1 MITLKIINMAFC
13 LLQIC
18 LIFTMLQQTTV
29 MGFNLDLP
37 TFIKHNGNPGSMF
50 GFSVALYKSGGNG
63 APYAS
68 KWVIVGAPKDNNSL
82 YQPSIIQPGAVWRC
96 DIEGDDRCRVVAFD
110 SQSNQ
115 VNDRYEQIDNKSNQW
130 LGATIAASSDENG
143 IIVACAPRYVFHT
156 MNPSIRPSIEPV
168 GTCFTSRNF
177 STFTEYS
184 PCRTNYFGYHRQGY
198 CQAGLS
204 AGVSKK
210 GDRLFIG
217 APGSWY
223 WQGEAFSIDPDS
235 KYPYKPPMYQDFG
248 YGGQSYSYDIMHPKS
263 KVYATTQGSA
273 NDDDSYLGYSTVT
286 GDFDGD
292 GEEDVALGM
301 PRGSDLQGKI
311 SIYKW
316 NMVNIFNITGWQIGA
331 YFGYSM
337 ATCDVDGDGYDDLII
352 GAPMFSEPNNE
363 GKYDVGRV
371 YIMMQGKNPKE
382 KFSKEEFRDGT
393 NSKGRFGLSLTS
405 LGDIN
410 LDGFGDFAVGA
421 PYDGPNGNGAVYVFH
436 GSEKGPLAKPSQII
450 YAEDVIGN
458 IPPRTFGFSLSGG
471 VDLDGNLYPDL
482 AVGAYAS
489 DQVIVFRSRPVAVVD
504 AKTTF
509 MHPSKLID
517 LDERTCKTRD
527 AKDVPCTNVNS
538 CWRYTGI
545 NLPEILEFHVSL
557 VLDARN
563 IKNPRMFFLKT
574 EGRNI
579 RNSTIRLQRGKTFC
593 QNETVY
599 LTDNIRDKLT
609 PLDVE
614 LRYQLRSNTAG
625 RRNERIKRE
634 YLDPVIDQNRE
645 IVQKDT
651 MNIQKNCGK
660 DNICVPDL
668 RLEIKTVNK
677 YLLGSREPLQIEVLI
692 SNFGE
697 DAFEAG
703 FYMTMPENLDFK
715 KIQQIGDARDAPITC
730 TAPSQFTNYTLKC
743 DIGNPLPAGKV
754 ANFKVV
760 MIPSAKIGMA
770 SSYDFFMEANS
781 TNHEKEGSG
790 FDNIIR
796 KSIGIWV
803 ETELAIEGTSIP
815 EFGHYKASEF
825 TSFKNATT
833 ENDLGPHVV
842 HIYNIRNNG
851 PSLIE
856 EAVVYIHYP
865 YKTQGDDVLMYLL
878 NQPETDGN
886 IVCDPHI
893 NVNPS
898 NLQLDTDLAKK
909 SYLVSIGAV
918 IQNSTASSSHVEQS
932 SASGFSAVA
941 TDIGTKILSEEEKR
955 FLDEEQKRESS
966 GDASFV
972 HAQRAHE
979 AAAAAAAAA
988 AASSSSS
995 SSYSSQSG
1003 GGGGGYSSSS
1013 SWNSSSSSSGGMHG
1027 PSVVVSS
1034 RNRTVSYD
1042 SDGRPHV
1049 VETSTEYVHNLNRQ
1063 QGGAAGS
1070 SAQYSAGNR
1079 QWSNT
1084 DEDHRPHIEVNRQV
1098 ASFGGLP
1105 SRESE
1110 QRSYQQQAN
1119 QQSRQQFGQ
1128 QGGQQQRQQF
1138 GAQQAGQQ
1146 GGTGNYRTQ
1155 YSNTYSPGEMTY
1167 NRQAAAGRGFD
1178 DLQGT
1183 TLDKFGAGQGFRTGT
1198 LDLGTLNRGNVDDQL
1213 RHRAGATYSS
1223 NAGQQQ
1229 GGGSFGGSTFSQ
1241 SSSSDPVYS
1250 QRYSSH
1256 REKPYYG
1263 TADVSEYYYDQD
1275 DNNDR
1280 GEYSS
1285 SSSSSSSGNF
1295 DSNRRTKRELPE
1307 GTISLSASAMCNSS
1321 KCATL
1326 RCVAKNLGN
1335 NEGVWVAIRTRLVA
1349 ETMDRLA
1356 SDVPLNVSTVAVS
1369 QVTKLPY
1376 IGMPTD
1382 EIIRSHEVFYK
1393 AIPEPIPTPDIIPLW
1408 IVILAACV
1416 GATILLLL
1424 VYLLHKCGFFHRNR
1438 PSDSSQ
1444 ERQPLRNGYHGDE
1457 HL

>member
-1 MITLKIINMAFC
+1 MIKNEIINMAFC
-13 LLQIC
+13 LFKMC
-18 LIFTMLQQTTV
+18 LIFTLLQSTV
-29 MGFNLDLP
+29 RGFNLDLP
-37 TFIKHNGNPGSMF
+37 TFIRHNGNRGSMF
-50 GFSVALYKSGGNG
+50 GFSVALYKSAGNG
-63 APYAS
+63 ASYPS

-82 YQPSIIQPGAVWRC
+82 YQPSITQPGAVWRC
-96 DIEGDDRCRVVAFD
+96 DIEGDDRCRIVAFD
-110 SQSNQ
+110 SQPNQ
-115 VNDRYEQIDNKSNQW
+115 INDRHEQIDNKSNQW
-130 LGATIAASSDENG
+130 LGATIAASSEENG

-156 MNPSIRPSIEPV
+156 MNPTRRPSIEPV

-184 PCRTNYFGYHRQGY
+184 PCRTNFFGYHRQGS

-301 PRGSDLQGKI
+301 PRGTNLKGKI
-311 SIYKW
+311 SVYKW
-316 NMVNIFNITGWQIGA
+316 NMVNMFNITGWQIGA

-337 ATCDVDGDGYDDLII
+337 CTSDVDGDGYDDLII
-352 GAPMFSEPNNE
+352 GAPMYTKPNNE

-371 YIMMQGKNPKE
+371 YIMMQGKNPRE
-382 KFSKEEFRDGT
+382 KFAQHEFRDGT
-393 NSKGRFGLSLTS
+393 NSKGRFGLALTN

-421 PYDGPNGNGAVYVFH
+421 PYDGPNGNGAVYIFH
-436 GSEKGPLAKPSQII
+436 GSDKGPLQLPSQVI
-450 YAEDVIGN
+450 YAEDVIGVQ
-458 IPPRTFGFSLSGG
+458 PPRTFGFSLSGG
-471 VDLDGNLYPDL
+471 IDLDGNLYPDL

-504 AKTTF
+504 ARTTF
-509 MHPSKLID
+509 MSPSKLIS
-517 LDERTCKTRD
+517 LDQKACKTRD
-527 AKDVPCTNVNS
+527 MRDVPCTNVNS
-538 CWRYTGI
+538 CWRYSGI
-545 NLPEILEFHVSL
+545 NLPEVLDFQVSL
-557 VLDARN
+557 VLDARK
-563 IKNPRMFFLKT
+563 IKSPRMFFLKT

-579 RNSTIRLQRGKTFC
+579 QNSTIRLQRGKTFC
-593 QNETVY
+593 LNETVY
-599 LTDNIRDKLT
+599 LMENIRDKLT

-614 LRYQLRSNTAG
+614 LRYQLRSDSAG
-625 RRNERIKRE
+625 RRHERVKRE
-634 YLDPVIDQNRE
+634 SLEPIIDQNRE
-645 IVQKDT
+645 IIQRDSLH
-651 MNIQKNCGK
+651 IQKNCGM

-668 RLEIKTVNK
+668 RLEITTVNK

-703 FYMTMPENLDFK
+703 FYMTMPEDLNFK
-715 KIQQIGDARDAPITC
+715 KIQQIGDGRDIPITC
-730 TAPSQFTNYTLKC
+730 AAPTQASNYTLKC

-760 MIPSAKIGMA
+760 MLPSAKVGMA
-770 SSYDFFMEANS
+770 SSYDFFMEANT
-781 TNHEKEGSG
+781 TNPEKEGSK

-803 ETELAIEGTSIP
+803 ETELAIEGTSFP
-815 EFGHYKASEF
+815 EFGDYKASEF
-825 TSFKNATT
+825 KAIENATK

-851 PSLIE
+851 PSMIE
-856 EAVVYIHYP
+856 EAVIHIQYP
-865 YKTQGDDVLMYLL
+865 YQTLGDDVLMYLL

-886 IVCDPHI
+886 IVCDPHV
-893 NVNPS
+893 NVNPL
-898 NLQLDTDLAKK
+898 NLQLDQSLAKK

-918 IQNSTASSSHVEQS
+918 IRNSTTHVSHVEQS
-932 SASGFSAVA
+932 SGTVFRPVS
-941 TDIGTKILSEEEKR
+941 TDRRIVTEEEKR
-955 FLDEEQKRESS
+955 LLDEEEKRESS

-972 HAQRAHE
+972 HAQRANE
-979 AAAAAAAAA
+979 AAAAAAA
-988 AASSSSS
+988 AASSVAYASMA
-995 SSYSSQSG
+995 SG
-1003 GGGGGYSSSS
+1003 GESGGRQGYSSSS
-1013 SWNSSSSSSGGMHG
+1013 SWNSSSRSDGING

-1034 RNRTVSYD
+1034 RNRSVTYG
-1042 SDGRPHV
+1042 SDGRPIV

-1063 QGGAAGS
+1063 QGAGASNSQYAQQRTNMAANRGEWS
-1070 SAQYSAGNR
+1070 SN
-1079 QWSNT
+1079 
-1084 DEDHRPHIEVNRQV
+1084 EDDNRPHIEVNRQS
-1098 ASFGGLP
+1098 ASFAAGVP
-1105 SRESE
+1105 SRQSE
-1110 QRSYQQQAN
+1110 QKAYQ
-1119 QQSRQQFGQ
+1119 QQFGQ
-1128 QGGQQQRQQF
+1128 QNRQQF
-1138 GAQQAGQQ
+1138 AQQAGQQ
-1146 GGTGNYRTQ
+1146 NRQQAGQQANTGNYRTQ

-1167 NRQAAAGRGFD
+1167 DRQAAAGRSLDG
-1178 DLQGT
+1178 LQGT
-1183 TLDKFGAGQGFRTGT
+1183 TLDKFGAGQGFRAGT
-1198 LDLGTLNRGNVDDQL
+1198 LDLGVLDRGNVDEQV
-1213 RHRAGATYSS
+1213 RQSASSGYTAG
-1223 NAGQQQ
+1223 GQQ
-1229 GGGSFGGSTFSQ
+1229 GGSFGGSTFS
-1241 SSSSDPVYS
+1241 SSSGTSDPIYN

-1263 TADVSEYYYDQD
+1263 TADSEYYYDQD
-1275 DNNDR
+1275 DNNNNNNDR
-1280 GEYSS
+1280 TEYSS

-1295 DSNRRTKRELPE
+1295 DSRRRTRREADD
-1307 GTISLSASAMCNSS
+1307 GTITLNSIAPCKTT

-1335 NEGVWVAIRTRLVA
+1335 NDGVWVAIRMRLVA
-1349 ETMDRLA
+1349 RTMERLA
-1356 SDVPLNVSTVAVS
+1356 SDVPLNVSTMAIS
-1369 QVTKLPY
+1369 HVTKLPY
-1376 IGMPTD
+1376 IGEPTE
-1382 EIIRSHEVFYK
+1382 EIMRSHEIFYK
-1393 AIPEPIPTPDIIPLW
+1393 AIPETIPAPDIIPLW

-1438 PSDSSQ
+1438 PTDSSQ